1 MSGLIR
7 GGTELPPPPAGSIGP
22 GLKIV
27 AAAVGGYKKV
37 FADSPVAGRLSR
49 PNRVRYN
56 NDFDME
62 LAIEQ
67 VTTEAEDVVSVTLAA
82 PHGTELP
89 VWSPGSHL
97 DVFLPSGQQRQYS
110 LCGDP
115 ADRHHF
121 RIAVRLIRDGG
132 GGSREVHE
140 TLHAGGS
147 LHVRGPRN
155 AFRMV
160 DASSY
165 LFVAGGIGITPI
177 LPMVK
182 AANERGIPWRMVY
195 LGRTRDSMP
204 FLSELEQC
212 TTGVVEVRPDDEFGF
227 PDIGDLLTRAKP
239 GGATYVCGPPP
250 VLDAARRLMSTM
262 DPTGSMHTERFSAPP
277 VVGGKPFDVELLRS
291 GITVSVGAEQSA
303 LAAIRREVPGIAY
316 SCQQGYC
323 GTCLV
328 GVLSG
333 GVEHRDNKLLESERK
348 DSMLICVSRS
358 DGGPL
363 VLDL

>member
-1 MSGLIR
+1 M
-7 GGTELPPPPAGSIGP
+7 
-22 GLKIV
+22 V
-27 AAAVGGYKKV
+27 AAAVGGYRRV
-37 FADSPVAGRLSR
+37 FADSKLSPVLSR
-49 PNRVRYN
+49 SKKVRH

-62 LAIEQ
+62 LAIERVEVQ
-67 VTTEAEDVVSVTLAA
+67 AEDVLSLTLAA
-82 PHGTELP
+82 PDGADLP

-97 DVFLPSGQQRQYS
+97 DVFLPSGLHRQYS

-115 ADRHHF
+115 KDRKHF

-140 TLHAGGS
+140 TLRAGGS

-160 DASSY
+160 EASSY
-165 LFVAGGIGITPI
+165 LFIAGGIGITPI

-182 AANERGIPWRMVY
+182 AANERGVPWKMVY
-195 LGRTRDSMP
+195 LGRTRESMP
-204 FLSELEQC
+204 FLGELEQC
-212 TTGVVEVRPDDEFGF
+212 AGGELAIRPDDEFGF
-227 PDIGDLLTRAKP
+227 PVISDLLSKALP

-250 VLDAARRLMSTM
+250 VLDAARRLISTI
-262 DPTGSMHTERFSAPP
+262 DAAGSLHTERFSAPP
-277 VVGGKPFDVELLRS
+277 VIGGEAFDVELLRS
-291 GITVSVGAEQSA
+291 GVTVAVGADESA
-303 LAAIRREVPGIAY
+303 LAAIRRQVPGVAY

-323 GTCLV
+323 GTCVV

-333 GVEHRDNKLLESERK
+333 GVEHRDNKLLESERE